1 MRSGGR
7 LRGKESRFLGTG
19 GRTGGP
25 WSTGH
30 SHQLA
35 FPPASRGDPR
45 ALHVSCTLETPALA
59 TSPAPPVGTILLRLV
74 PAVLARRRR
83 TRTGPHNPSATS
95 ASSAA
100 VLNQIGVY
108 SLIQYARFL
117 EEMGVLLTLLI
128 LPQLNCSSTSSAA
141 SSSAASAPSDRA
153 AEGIVGVVVDGA
165 EARSGGQEGNY
176 ADTDADTEGGGGV
189 GSVEGVV
196 VGEEV
201 GVGVVVVVVVVV
213 GVVEGG
219 GRGDDEDVA
228 EADHAHLGREAVV
241 DGPGGSGGPHC

>member
-7 LRGKESRFLGTG
+7 LRGKDSRFLGTG

-25 WSTGH
+25 GSTGD

-74 PAVLARRRR
+74 PAVLTRRRR
-83 TRTGPHNPSATS
+83 TRTGPHNPSAS
-95 ASSAA
+95 YSAA

-108 SLIQYARFL
+108 SLIQHARFL

-141 SSSAASAPSDRA
+141 SSSSAASAPSDRA
-153 AEGIVGVVVDGA
+153 AKGIVGVVVDGA

-176 ADTDADTEGGGGV
+176 ADTEGGGGV

-201 GVGVVVVVVVVV
+201 GVGVVVVVVVV

-219 GRGDDEDVA
+219 GRGDDEEVA
-228 EADHAHLGREAVV
+228 EADHAHLVREAVV
-241 DGPGGSGGPHC
+241 DGAGGSGGPHG

>member
-1 MRSGGR
+1 M
-7 LRGKESRFLGTG
+7 RGKDSRFLGTG

-25 WSTGH
+25 GSTGD

-35 FPPASRGDPR
+35 FPSASRGDPR

-74 PAVLARRRR
+74 PAVLTRRRR
-83 TRTGPHNPSATS
+83 TRTGPHNPSAS
-95 ASSAA
+95 SSAA

-108 SLIQYARFL
+108 SLIQHPRFL

-141 SSSAASAPSDRA
+141 SSSSSSAASAPSDRA

-201 GVGVVVVVVVVV
+201 GVGVVVVVVVV

-219 GRGDDEDVA
+219 GRGDDEEVA

-241 DGPGGSGGPHC
+241 DGAGGSGGPHG